1 MPPLTPR
8 FRALSPYR
16 GRICHGTMTG
26 CSPHSAKASADLS
39 RNCLSWKKE
48 DIAAPNQMEWSLLE
62 EAAIAHCGGGRR
74 TSQRR
79 WEGGCSGDGRLRGE
93 MGVGLSVACGANL
106 KSSKLNQ
113 RIILIN
119 K

>member
-79 WEGGCSGDGRLRGE
+79 QEGGVQWGRSPEGWNGGGSQRG
-93 MGVGLSVACGANL
+93 VW
-106 KSSKLNQ
+106 SKPKIKQAESKN
-113 RIILIN
+113 N
-119 K
+119 FN